1 MSMKNQNHLYVGLD
15 VGSTTVKVAVVDPN
29 FNLLFSQYERHH
41 TKQAQCV
48 LALLQKLEEKF
59 TQFQEKNVSIFITG
73 SGASTLAPKIG
84 AKFIQE
90 VNAVAMAVEKLHPQA
105 QSVIELGGQDAKVI
119 IFKEKEDGEKRI
131 MTFMNEKCA
140 SGTGATI
147 DKCMLKVG
155 MEPEGLS
162 SIKFD
167 PEKLHHVAAKCGV
180 FAETDIVNLIKSS
193 IAKEDILNSLADA
206 IVNQNLS
213 VLTRGNTLRDQVI
226 LLGGPNTYLPFLVE
240 CWKYRIQE
248 IWKERGFTELLE
260 GNIDEKI
267 FVPENSLYYAALG
280 CCYFGS
286 SSFEQIPYL
295 GLSELAQF
303 ISHGRKEALKD
314 IAGESL
320 STSAEELAQF
330 KSDYTIPQ
338 YEPIKP
344 KPGDVVRGYLGVDG
358 GSTSTKCA
366 LLAEDGTILL
376 KEYTLSKG
384 NPFEDFKTLI
394 EQMQTKMQDAG
405 ATLEVLGFGVTGYAA
420 NIFEKVFSADVNV
433 IETVAHMKSSQSLFG
448 DVDVICDIGGQDIKV
463 LFLKSNELS
472 NFKLSNQCS
481 AGNGMILQGMAE
493 QFGHKVSEYA
503 DVAFKAELAPTFSYG
518 CGVFLDSDRVNF
530 QKQGFSKEEIMAGLA
545 QVLPK
550 NIWQYVVQIP
560 RLEQFGRRFVL
571 QGGTQYNQAALKAQV
586 DYIKKR
592 VKNAEVFVHP
602 HPGEAGAI
610 GAALEAREKVQLQ
623 GFSTYV
629 GLEDSYNISYTTKSD
644 ESTRCNFCPN
654 LCARTFVDTLTPKGH
669 KVRYISGFSCEKGTV
684 EDKAALKVLMEAN
697 REKKKNNPNL
707 VRVQAKE
714 LFSLDL
720 KTEIYVKTPWENL
733 TTKKVDRSQIRI
745 AMPRVLNMWMMGPFF
760 NAYFLSL
767 GLSRDNIIWS
777 TETNEQMG
785 KDGMKYGAIDPCFPA
800 KVAQAHMHQLLFHM
814 KMNYIYFPAITNT
827 PNYLENVKGSTSCP
841 VVQGT
846 PLVMKSS
853 FTTEKNYFAEKNVTY
868 INHAVDFENTT
879 YLKKQLLEGWQ
890 SILGL
895 SAKENDFAVEQ
906 GLLAMKN
913 FEANMQAKGKELIEK
928 AEKDKSIVVLFIARP
943 YHLDPGLNHQIL
955 DEVQG
960 LGFPVITMTSIPKDR
975 EWLSRYFVNEH
986 PLDVN
991 DVWPENF
998 STNSAQKVWA
1008 AKFASRN
1015 PHIAIIDISSF
1026 KCGHDAPTYG
1036 IIDSITGAAK
1046 AAYLTLHDLD
1056 QTSPTESFKI
1066 RLKTFAYNLNKRI
1079 EKWKKEAELC
1089 NHNQPLIRKSS
1100 LHTGLIPIQENSP
1113 SQTAT
1118 L

>member
-1 MSMKNQNHLYVGLD
+1 MKNSHQLSIGID
-15 VGSTTVKVAVVDPN
+15 VGSTTVKVVVLDSSLN
-29 FNLLFSQYERHH
+29 ILFSKYERHH

-48 LALLQKLEEKF
+48 LDLLVLIEEKF
-59 TQFQEKNVSIFITG
+59 PGDKNFYMTG
-73 SGASTLAPKIG
+73 SGASTIAPKIG
-84 AKFIQE
+84 AKFVQE
-90 VNAVAMAVEKLHPQA
+90 VNAVAMAVEKLHPRA

-119 IFKEKEDGEKRI
+119 IFKEKENGEKRVL
-131 MTFMNEKCA
+131 TYMNDKCA

-155 MEPEGLS
+155 MDPADLS
-162 SIKFD
+162 AIRFD

-213 VLTRGNTLRDQVI
+213 VLTRGNTLKDEII

-260 GNIDEKI
+260 GDINQKI
-267 FVPENSLYYAALG
+267 LVPENSLYYAALG
-280 CCYFGS
+280 SCFFGS
-286 SSFEQIPYL
+286 KSFETESYKGLAELKAFIL
-295 GLSELAQF
+295 G
-303 ISHGRKEALKD
+303 GRKEELKQ
-314 IAGESL
+314 IAGEPL
-320 STSAEELAQF
+320 VATAEELSTFLTQYA
-330 KSDYTIPQ
+330 IPA
-338 YEPIKP
+338 YKPIEPKA
-344 KPGDVVRGYLGVDG
+344 GETVRAFLGVDG

-366 LLAEDGTILL
+366 LVDENGKLIL
-376 KEYTLSKG
+376 KVYTLSKG
-384 NPFEDFKTLI
+384 NPFEDFKILI
-394 EQMQTKMQDAG
+394 GKMHAHFDHYG
-405 ATLEVLGFGVTGYAA
+405 AKLDVIGFGVTGYAA
-420 NIFEKVFSADVNV
+420 NIFEKVFAADVNV
-433 IETVAHMKSSQSLFG
+433 IETVAHMKSSQTAFG

-463 LFLKSNELS
+463 LFLKSQELS

-493 QFGHKVSEYA
+493 QFGHAVNEYA
-503 DVAFKAELAPTFSYG
+503 EVAFKAELAPTFSYG

-550 NIWQYVVQIP
+550 NIWQYVVQVP
-560 RLEQFGRRFVL
+560 RLESFGRRFVL
-571 QGGTQYNQAALKAQV
+571 QGGTQYNLAALKAQV

-610 GAALEAREKVQLQ
+610 GAALEAREL
-623 GFSTYV
+623 V
-629 GLEDSYNISYTTKSD
+629 GIRGYTTFPGLDEAYNISYTTKSD

-654 LCARTFVDTLTPKGH
+654 HCARTFVDTKTPSGKA
-669 KVRYISGFSCEKGTV
+669 VRYISGFSCEKGTV
-684 EDKAALKVLMEAN
+684 ENKEALKLLMQKNA
-697 REKKKNNPNL
+697 EKKKNNPNL
-707 VRVQAKE
+707 VRTQAKE
-714 LFSLDL
+714 LFKLDL
-720 KTEIYVKTPWENL
+720 TVASYTPGFL
-733 TTKKVDRSQIRI
+733 QKKIDRSEIKI
-745 AMPRVLNMWMMGPFF
+745 AMPRVLNMWIMAPFF
-760 NAYFLSL
+760 NAYFLAL
-767 GLSRDNIIWS
+767 GLKPENIIWS
-777 TETNEQMG
+777 TETNEQMS
-785 KDGMKYGAIDPCFPA
+785 KDGMKYGSIDPCFPA
-800 KVAQAHMHQLLFHM
+800 KVAQAHMHQLLYHE
-814 KMNYIYFPAITNT
+814 KMDYIYFPAITHT
-827 PNYLENVKGSTSCP
+827 PNFLVNVVSSTSCP

-853 FTTEKNYFAEKNVTY
+853 FTLEKDYFREKETTFVNS
-868 INHAVDFENTT
+868 ALDFQNTG
-879 YLKKQLLEGWQ
+879 YLKKQLVETWTKHLT
-890 SILGL
+890 L
-895 SAKENDFAVEQ
+895 SAKENDHAVME
-906 GLLAMKN
+906 GLKALQD
-913 FEANMQAKGKELIEK
+913 FELDMEKKGQEIIER
-928 AEKDKSIVVLFIARP
+928 AEKEKSIAILFIGRP

-960 LGFPVITMTSIPKDR
+960 LGFPVITMTSIPKNK
-975 EWLSRYFVNEH
+975 EWLSKYFEGNPH
-986 PLDVN
+986 DIN

-1008 AKFASRN
+1008 AKFAARN

-1036 IIDSITGAAK
+1036 IIDSITSSAK

-1079 EKWKKEAELC
+1079 ERFRKDDLC
-1089 NHNQPLIRKSS
+1089 STGPTRTLETS
-1100 LHTGLIPIQENSP
+1100 LKVSEVMSHY
-1113 SQTAT
+1113 
-1118 L
+1118 

>member
-1 MSMKNQNHLYVGLD
+1 MQNARKIHIGID
-15 VGSTTVKVAVVDPN
+15 VGSTTVKVTVLSED
-29 FNLLFSQYERHH
+29 LEILFQKYQRHH

-48 LALLQKLEEKF
+48 LELLEALEEKF
-59 TQFQEKNVSIFITG
+59 SQLKVGSAAFYMTG
-73 SGASTLAPKIG
+73 SGASTIAPKIG

-90 VNAVAMAVEKLHPQA
+90 VNAVAMAVEKLHPKA

-119 IFKEKEDGEKRI
+119 IFKEKENGEKRVL
-131 MTFMNEKCA
+131 TYMNDKCA

-155 MEPEGLS
+155 MDPNDLS
-162 SIKFD
+162 SIRFD

-193 IAKEDILNSLADA
+193 IPKEDILNSLADA

-213 VLTRGNTLRDQVI
+213 VLTRGNTLKDEII

-248 IWKERGFTELLE
+248 IWKERGFNELLS
-260 GNIDEKI
+260 GDINGKI
-267 FVPENSLYYAALG
+267 KVPENSLYYAALG
-280 CCYFGS
+280 SCFFGMNG
-286 SSFEQIPYL
+286 FQEENYK
-295 GLSELAQF
+295 GLTELRNF
-303 ISHGRKEALKD
+303 IQGGRKEELKQ
-314 IAGESL
+314 IAGDPLVSGE
-320 STSAEELAQF
+320 EELSSFRSQYA
-330 KSDYTIPQ
+330 IPK
-338 YEPIKP
+338 YLPVEP
-344 KPGDVVRGYLGVDG
+344 GAGQTVRAFLGVDG

-366 LLAEDGTILL
+366 LINEEGKLIL
-376 KEYTLSKG
+376 KVYTLSRG
-384 NPFEDFKTLI
+384 NPFEDFKILI
-394 EQMQTKMQDAG
+394 GKINAHFEKYG
-405 ATLEVLGFGVTGYAA
+405 ATLDVIGFGVTGYAA

-433 IETVAHMKSSQSLFG
+433 IETVAHMKSSQSAFG

-463 LFLKSNELS
+463 LFLKSRELS

-493 QFGHKVSEYA
+493 QFGHDVSEYA
-503 DVAFKAELAPTFSYG
+503 DVAFQAELAPTFSYG

-550 NIWQYVVQIP
+550 NIWQYVVQVP
-560 RLEQFGRRFVL
+560 RLESFGRRFVL

-610 GAALEAREKVQLQ
+610 GAALEAKELVQLR
-623 GFSTYV
+623 GYTTFI
-629 GLEDSYNISYTTKSD
+629 GLNEAYNISYTTKSD
-644 ESTRCNFCPN
+644 ESTRCHFCPN
-654 LCARTFVDTLTPKGH
+654 HCARTFVDTLTPKG
-669 KVRYISGFSCEKGTV
+669 KTVRYISGFSCEKGTV
-684 EDKAALKVLMEAN
+684 ENKEALKLLMQKNA
-697 REKKKNNPNL
+697 EKKKNNPNL

-714 LFSLDL
+714 LFSKELHVQSYTPSTFESL
-720 KTEIYVKTPWENL
+720 LNKKT
-733 TTKKVDRSQIRI
+733 DRSQIKI
-745 AMPRVLNMWMMGPFF
+745 AMPRVLNMWIMAPFF

-767 GLSRDNIIWS
+767 GIREENIIWS
-777 TETNEQMG
+777 SETNEEMS
-785 KDGMKYGAIDPCFPA
+785 KNGMKYGSIDPCFPA
-800 KVAQAHMHQLLFHM
+800 KVAQAHMHQLLFEE
-814 KMNYIYFPAITNT
+814 KMNYVYFPAITHT
-827 PNYLENVKGSTSCP
+827 PNFLQNVVASTSCP

-853 FTTEKNYFAEKNVTY
+853 FTSEKDYFRDNNTEF
-868 INHAVDFENTT
+868 INDALDFQNIG
-879 YLKKQLLEGWQ
+879 YLKKQLHETWGRK
-890 SILGL
+890 L
-895 SAKENDFAVEQ
+895 SLSRKESDFAADE
-906 GLLAMKN
+906 GLKALQN
-913 FEANMQAKGKELIEK
+913 FELKMEQKGKAILEK
-928 AEKDKSIVVLFIARP
+928 AEQEKSIAVLLIGRP

-960 LGFPVITMTSIPKDR
+960 LGFPVLTMTSIPKDK
-975 EWLSRYFVNEH
+975 EWLSKYFEGN
-986 PLDVN
+986 PYDIN

-1008 AKFASRN
+1008 AKLAARN

-1036 IIDSITGAAK
+1036 IIDSITERAK

-1079 EKWKKEAELC
+1079 ERMRKEDVTCKLDLTTGQIKIPETSPKVSELM
-1089 NHNQPLIRKSS
+1089 S
-1100 LHTGLIPIQENSP
+1100 LS
-1113 SQTAT
+1113 
-1118 L
+1118 

>member
-1 MSMKNQNHLYVGLD
+1 MKKLFVGID
-15 VGSTTVKVAVVDPN
+15 VGSTTVKITVLDEKLN
-29 FNLLFSQYERHH
+29 ILFSKYDRHH

-48 LALLQKLEEKF
+48 LDLLVHLEEMF
-59 TQFQEKNVSIFITG
+59 PEIHQGHASFYMTG
-73 SGASTLAPKIG
+73 SGASTIAPKIG

-90 VNAVAMAVEKLHPQA
+90 VNAVAMAVEKLHPRA

-119 IFKEKEDGEKRI
+119 IFKEKENGEKRVL
-131 MTFMNEKCA
+131 TYMNDKCA

-155 MEPEGLS
+155 MDPANLQ

-213 VLTRGNTLRDQVI
+213 VLTRGNTLRDEIV
-226 LLGGPNTYLPFLVE
+226 LLGGPNTYLPFMVE

-260 GNIDEKI
+260 GDIDKKI

-280 CCYFGS
+280 SCYFGKN
-286 SSFEQIPYL
+286 SFETEVYKGL
-295 GLSELAQF
+295 GELRAF
-303 ISHGRKEALKD
+303 ISGGRKEELKA
-314 IAGESL
+314 IAGEPLVSG
-320 STSAEELAQF
+320 AEELNSFRNQYAIPEY
-330 KSDYTIPQ
+330 KPVAPRPGETI
-338 YEPIKP
+338 
-344 KPGDVVRGYLGVDG
+344 RAFLGVDG

-366 LLAEDGTILL
+366 LIGEDGKLLL
-376 KEYTLSKG
+376 KVYTLSKG
-384 NPFEDFKTLI
+384 NPFEDFKILI
-394 EQMQTKMQDAG
+394 GKINAHFAQYESNLD
-405 ATLEVLGFGVTGYAA
+405 VIGFGVTGYAA
-420 NIFEKVFSADVNV
+420 NIFEKVFHADINV
-433 IETVAHMKSSQSLFG
+433 IETVAHMKSSQSAFG

-463 LFLKSNELS
+463 LFLKSQELS

-493 QFGHKVSEYA
+493 QFGHDVKEYA
-503 DVAFKAELAPTFSYG
+503 DVAFKAEIAPTFSYG

-560 RLEQFGRRFVL
+560 RLESFGRRFVL

-610 GAALEAREKVQLQ
+610 GAALEAREL
-623 GFSTYV
+623 V
-629 GLEDSYNISYTTKSD
+629 GIRGYTTFIGLTEAYNITYTTKSD

-654 LCARTFVDTLTPKGH
+654 HCARTFVDTMTPKG
-669 KVRYISGFSCEKGTV
+669 KTVRYISGFSCEKGTV
-684 EDKAALKVLMEAN
+684 ENKEALKILMQKNA
-697 REKKKNNPNL
+697 EKKKNNPNL

-714 LFSLDL
+714 IFSKDM
-720 KTEIYVKTPWENL
+720 KVESYVPSKWETL
-733 TTKKVDRSQIRI
+733 LTKKVDRSKITI
-745 AMPRVLNMWMMGPFF
+745 AMPRVLNMWIKAPFF

-767 GLSRDNIIWS
+767 GIKNENIIWS
-777 TETNEQMG
+777 SETNEQMS
-785 KDGMKYGAIDPCFPA
+785 KDGMKYGSIDPCFPA
-800 KVAQAHMHQLLFHM
+800 KVAQAHMHQLLYHE
-814 KMNYIYFPAITNT
+814 KMDYIYFPAITRTLNF
-827 PNYLENVKGSTSCP
+827 LENVVGSTSCP

-853 FTTEKNYFAEKNVTY
+853 FTTEKDYFSEKETIYVND
-868 INHAVDFENTT
+868 AVEFLNIG
-879 YLKKQLLEGWQ
+879 YLKKQLFQTWGERF
-890 SILGL
+890 GL
-895 SAKENDFAVEQ
+895 TKDENAFAVEE
-906 GLLAMKN
+906 GLKALAA
-913 FEANMQAKGKELIEK
+913 FELSLEKRGQEIIEK
-928 AEKDKSIVVLFIARP
+928 AEREKGIAVLLIARP

-955 DEVQG
+955 DEVQA
-960 LGFPVITMTSIPKDR
+960 LGFPVITMTSIPKNKQ
-975 EWLSRYFVNEH
+975 WLTKYFDGN
-986 PLDVN
+986 PLDIN

-1008 AKFASRN
+1008 AKFAARN
-1015 PHIAIIDISSF
+1015 PHVAIIDISSF

-1036 IIDSITGAAK
+1036 IIDSITGSAK

-1079 EKWKKEAELC
+1079 ERMRKEEDTC
-1089 NHNQPLIRKSS
+1089 NLDLN
-1100 LHTGLIPIQENSP
+1100 TGLIRIPEYSP
-1113 SQTAT
+1113 KASEVMS
-1118 L
+1118 LS

>member
-1 MSMKNQNHLYVGLD
+1 MKKSENTLSVGID
-15 VGSTTVKVAVVDPN
+15 VGSTTVKVAVLDN
-29 FNLLFSQYERHH
+29 DLNILFSKYDRHH

-48 LALLQKLEEKF
+48 LDLLTTLEEKF
-59 TQFQEKNVSIFITG
+59 PDITNGKAAFYMTG
-73 SGASTLAPKIG
+73 SGASTIAPRIG
-84 AKFIQE
+84 AKFVQE
-90 VNAVAMAVEKLHPQA
+90 VNAVAMAVEKLHPKA

-119 IFKEKEDGEKRI
+119 IFKEKENGEKRVL
-131 MTFMNEKCA
+131 TYMNDKCA

-155 MEPEGLS
+155 MDPANLS
-162 SIKFD
+162 TIKFD

-193 IAKEDILNSLADA
+193 INKEDILNSLADA

-213 VLTRGNTLRDQVI
+213 VLTRGNTLKDQII

-240 CWKYRIQE
+240 CWKYRIIE

-267 FVPENSLYYAALG
+267 LVPENSLYYAALG
-280 CCYFGS
+280 SCYFGVKG
-286 SSFEQIPYL
+286 FETESYK
-295 GLSELAQF
+295 GLQELKNF
-303 ISHGRKEALKD
+303 ISGGRKEELKQ
-314 IAGESL
+314 IAGEPLVSGP
-320 STSAEELAQF
+320 EELKEFTDNYAIPAYIPIEP
-330 KSDYTIPQ
+330 KAGETI
-338 YEPIKP
+338 
-344 KPGDVVRGYLGVDG
+344 RAFLGVDG

-366 LLAEDGTILL
+366 LMSEEGKLLL
-376 KEYTLSKG
+376 KVYTLSKG
-384 NPFEDFKTLI
+384 NPFEDFKILI
-394 EQMQTKMQDAG
+394 EKMNAHFSRYG
-405 ATLEVLGFGVTGYAA
+405 AKLDVIGFGVTGYAA

-433 IETVAHMKSSQSLFG
+433 IETVAHMKSSQTAFG

-463 LFLKSNELS
+463 LFLKSQELS

-493 QFGHKVSEYA
+493 QFGHTVNEYA
-503 DVAFKAELAPTFSYG
+503 EVAFKAEIAPTFSYG

-550 NIWQYVVQIP
+550 NIWQYVVQVP
-560 RLEQFGRRFVL
+560 RLESFGRRFVL

-610 GAALEAREKVQLQ
+610 GAALEARELVGYRGYTTFMGLDDA
-623 GFSTYV
+623 FNITYK
-629 GLEDSYNISYTTKSD
+629 TKSD

-654 LCARTFVDTLTPKGH
+654 HCARTFVDTKTPNGKE
-669 KVRYISGFSCEKGTV
+669 VRYISGFSCEKGTV
-684 EDKAALKVLMEAN
+684 ENKEALKLLMQKNA
-697 REKKKNNPNL
+697 EKKKNNPNL
-707 VRVQAKE
+707 VRTQAKE

-720 KTEIYVKTPWENL
+720 KVESFPPTFFHKPS
-733 TTKKVDRSQIRI
+733 DRTDITI
-745 AMPRVLNMWMMGPFF
+745 AMPRVLNMWIMAPFF

-767 GLSRDNIIWS
+767 GLKKDNIIWS
-777 TETNEQMG
+777 SETNEQMS
-785 KDGMKYGAIDPCFPA
+785 KDGMKYGSIDPCFPA
-800 KVAQAHMHQLLFHM
+800 KVAQAHMHQLLFNEKM
-814 KMNYIYFPAITNT
+814 KYIYFPAITHT
-827 PNYLENVKGSTSCP
+827 PNFLVNVVSSTSCP

-853 FTTEKNYFAEKNVTY
+853 FTGEKDYFKEKETQF
-868 INHAVDFENTT
+868 INDAIDFQNTG
-879 YLKKQLLEGWQ
+879 YLKKQLLETWGKR
-890 SILGL
+890 LNL
-895 SAKENDFAVEQ
+895 SQKENAFAVEE
-906 GLLAMKN
+906 GIKALTD
-913 FEANMQAKGKELIEK
+913 FEKSMEKRGKEIIEK
-928 AEKDKSIVVLFIARP
+928 AENEKSIAILFIGRP

-960 LGFPVITMTSIPKDR
+960 LGFPVITMTSIPKDK
-975 EWLSRYFVNEH
+975 EWLSKYFDGNPH
-986 PLDVN
+986 DIN

-1008 AKFASRN
+1008 AKFAARN
-1015 PHIAIIDISSF
+1015 PHVAIIDISSF

-1036 IIDSITGAAK
+1036 IIDSITAAAK

-1066 RLKTFAYNLNKRI
+1066 RLKTFAYNLHKRI
-1079 EKWKKEAELC
+1079 ERMRKEELTC
-1089 NHNQPLIRKSS
+1089 KLDTS
-1100 LHTGLIPIQENSP
+1100 TGLIKIPEI
-1113 SQTAT
+1113 SQKQSEAMS
-1118 L
+1118 LS

>member
-1 MSMKNQNHLYVGLD
+1 MKKSETELSVGID
-15 VGSTTVKVAVVDPN
+15 VGSTTVKVAVLDHDLN
-29 FNLLFSQYERHH
+29 ILFSKYDRHH

-48 LALLQKLEEKF
+48 LDLLTTLEEKF
-59 TQFQEKNVSIFITG
+59 PAIKSGKATFFMTG
-73 SGASTLAPKIG
+73 SGASTIAPRIG
-84 AKFIQE
+84 AKFVQE
-90 VNAVAMAVEKLHPQA
+90 VNAVAMAVERLHPKA

-119 IFKEKEDGEKRI
+119 IFKEKENGEKRVL
-131 MTFMNEKCA
+131 TYMNDKCA

-155 MEPEGLS
+155 MDPSDLS
-162 SIKFD
+162 GIKFD

-213 VLTRGNTLRDQVI
+213 VLTRGNTLKDQII

-248 IWKERGFTELLE
+248 IWKERGFNELLE

-267 FVPENSLYYAALG
+267 LVPDNSLYYAALG
-280 CCYFGS
+280 SCYFGIKG
-286 SSFEQIPYL
+286 FETETYK
-295 GLSELAQF
+295 GLEELKNF
-303 ISHGRKEALKD
+303 ISGGRKEELKQ
-314 IAGESL
+314 IAGEPLVSGP
-320 STSAEELAQF
+320 EELKDFIDNYAIPAYKPIEP
-330 KSDYTIPQ
+330 KSGET
-338 YEPIKP
+338 
-344 KPGDVVRGYLGVDG
+344 VRAFLGVDG

-366 LLAEDGTILL
+366 LMSEDGKLLL
-376 KEYTLSKG
+376 KVYTLSKG
-384 NPFEDFKTLI
+384 NPFEDFKILI
-394 EQMQTKMQDAG
+394 EKMNAHFAHYG
-405 ATLEVLGFGVTGYAA
+405 AKLDVIGFGVTGYAA

-433 IETVAHMKSSQSLFG
+433 IETVAHMKSSQTAFG

-463 LFLKSNELS
+463 LFLKSQELS

-493 QFGHKVSEYA
+493 QFGHTVSEYA

-550 NIWQYVVQIP
+550 NIWQYVVQVP
-560 RLEQFGRRFVL
+560 RLESFGRRFVL

-610 GAALEAREKVQLQ
+610 GAALEARELVGYRGYTTFMGLDDA
-623 GFSTYV
+623 FNITYK
-629 GLEDSYNISYTTKSD
+629 TKSD

-654 LCARTFVDTLTPKGH
+654 HCARTFVDTKTPNGKE
-669 KVRYISGFSCEKGTV
+669 VRYISGFSCEKGTV
-684 EDKAALKVLMEAN
+684 ENKEALKILMQKNAQ
-697 REKKKNNPNL
+697 KKKNNPNL
-707 VRVQAKE
+707 VRTQAKE
-714 LFSLDL
+714 LFSVDL
-720 KTEIYVKTPWENL
+720 NVKSLPQTFFHKPA
-733 TTKKVDRSQIRI
+733 DRSEIKI
-745 AMPRVLNMWMMGPFF
+745 AMPRVLNMWIMAPFF

-767 GLSRDNIIWS
+767 GLKKENIIWS
-777 TETNEQMG
+777 SETNEQMS
-785 KDGMKYGAIDPCFPA
+785 KDGMKYGSIDPCFPA
-800 KVAQAHMHQLLFHM
+800 KVAQAHMHQLLFTESM
-814 KMNYIYFPAITNT
+814 KYIYFPAITHT
-827 PNYLENVKGSTSCP
+827 PNFLVNVVSSTSCP

-853 FTTEKNYFAEKNVTY
+853 FTGEKDYFKEKETQF
-868 INHAVDFENTT
+868 INDAIDFQNIG
-879 YLKKQLLEGWQ
+879 YLKKQLLETWGKR
-890 SILGL
+890 LNL
-895 SAKENDFAVEQ
+895 SKNENAFAVDEGMKALIEFEQ
-906 GLLAMKN
+906 SMEKRGQ
-913 FEANMQAKGKELIEK
+913 EIIEK
-928 AEKDKSIVVLFIARP
+928 AEAEKSIAILFIGRP

-960 LGFPVITMTSIPKDR
+960 LGFPVITMTSIPKNK
-975 EWLSRYFVNEH
+975 EWLSKYFEGN
-986 PLDVN
+986 PLDIN

-1008 AKFASRN
+1008 AKFAARN

-1036 IIDSITGAAK
+1036 IIDSITASAK

-1079 EKWKKEAELC
+1079 ERMRKEELTC
-1089 NHNQPLIRKSS
+1089 NLDTN
-1100 LHTGLIPIQENSP
+1100 TGLIRIPEI
-1113 SQTAT
+1113 SQKQNEVMS
-1118 L
+1118 LY